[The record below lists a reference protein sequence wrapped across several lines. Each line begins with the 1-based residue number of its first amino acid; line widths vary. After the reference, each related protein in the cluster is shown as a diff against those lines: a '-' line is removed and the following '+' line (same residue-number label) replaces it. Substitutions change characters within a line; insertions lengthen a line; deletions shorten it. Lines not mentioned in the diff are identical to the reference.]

1 MDYMNLGVRSRKTG
15 LTVDKL
21 VPKDEYSMENI
32 DDFFKEGDKT
42 GPGLGPGP
50 ASTRTRPGHGPGQ
63 ALDPRT
69 TSGPGQGP
77 GQSSFDAFKIP
88 STVPEPGTSPA
99 PGTPE
104 NQTSDQWFPD
114 VNEMPEVPH
123 DSPGTPGSPGTP
135 QKRFIREQ
143 DVDSYD
149 SPDSDPSIR
158 LTPEQDYRDVPDLV
172 DDGETTRDTS
182 LSEEHVLLE
191 DELDD
196 DFRPETDI
204 DTEYRD
210 GSTDGSTDDTSDDTS
225 DDDSDHPEDSDSD
238 HPEDSDSDSSLIQAQ
253 AKELLQN
260 EKPTASATGGVRR
273 STRIRVAP
281 LEFWRNEKVVYKR
294 SSNKPVLEIDKI
306 ITYDHD
312 QDEEEEQFLK
322 NNKRSKTQ
330 AQGQAQAQAKTKSR
344 PYNYIPSGR
353 PRGRPRKNKPP
364 EQEEGEKS
372 GNARI
377 LQEIKNGT
385 YPNAQW
391 LQHGV
396 YQSTVNVSAD
406 EKKDQD
412 ILAFAPGLAQAE
424 QVTSSNNDKFTL
436 AILFDK
442 HKERFASG
450 ILKIPVD
457 GAKTLANA
465 HNAFI
470 NFYVI
475 QGIVEVTVENKKFIC
490 TKGSSFQIPAFN
502 NYGFTNKGM
511 DNADLYFVQV
521 TVPETFDGSQE
532 PGSEADDTSDKSSSN
547 MSLTTT

>member
-63 ALDPRT
+63 ALDPST
-69 TSGPGQGP
+69 VPGPGQGP

-123 DSPGTPGSPGTP
+123 DSPGTPGSPGAPGTP
-135 QKRFIREQ
+135 QKRFIRER
-143 DVDSYD
+143 DVDSS
-149 SPDSDPSIR
+149 SPDSDHSIR

-210 GSTDGSTDDTSDDTS
+210 GSTDDTSDDTS
-225 DDDSDHPEDSDSD
+225 DDDSDHPEDSDSSD
-238 HPEDSDSDSSLIQAQ
+238 DSDSSLIQAQ

-260 EKPTASATGGVRR
+260 EKSTATATATASATGGVRR

-322 NNKRSKTQ
+322 NNKRSKTSSS
-330 AQGQAQAQAKTKSR
+330 QGQAQAKTKSR

-364 EQEEGEKS
+364 EQEDAENS

-532 PGSEADDTSDKSSSN
+532 PGPEVDETSDKSSSN

>member
-42 GPGLGPGP
+42 GP
-50 ASTRTRPGHGPGQ
+50 STVP
-63 ALDPRT
+63 
-69 TSGPGQGP
+69 GPGQGP

-114 VNEMPEVPH
+114 VNEMPEVRH

-143 DVDSYD
+143 DVDSS

-158 LTPEQDYRDVPDLV
+158 LTPEQQDYRDVPDLV

-210 GSTDGSTDDTSDDTS
+210 GSTDDTSDGSSDDTTDDTTDSDDN
-225 DDDSDHPEDSDSD
+225 DSDHPDDSDSD
-238 HPEDSDSDSSLIQAQ
+238 DSSLIQAQ

-260 EKPTASATGGVRR
+260 EKSTPMQATGGIRR

-330 AQGQAQAQAKTKSR
+330 GQAQAQGQAKTKSR

-353 PRGRPRKNKPP
+353 PRGRPRKSKPP
-364 EQEEGEKS
+364 EES

-424 QVTSSNNDKFTL
+424 QVTSSDNDKFTL

-532 PGSEADDTSDKSSSN
+532 PGPEADETSDKSSSN